1 MRKLIATIILMIDSF
16 HHQQINPYVIQ
27 HLNYVRQQLNTRMWD
42 PGFSSSESAPF
53 SQENQ
58 LFFLLFI
65 ISMCLFVCLFP
76 CNITGPTSR
85 IQQFHDVTK
94 FMEEYNILLVVNI
107 YIFYK

>member
-27 HLNYVRQQLNTRMWD
+27 HWTTLDNSWIPECEIRVFPHQNLLHFPRKT
-42 PGFSSSESAPF
+42 S
-53 SQENQ
+53 
-58 LFFLLFI
+58 FFLLFI

-76 CNITGPTSR
+76 RNITGPTSR